1 MLMLILGFDIAGD
14 PFNDE
19 FTKIFQ
25 SVYSQQTSMLEKLQ
39 TRKKKLDNKLKT
51 IQTWRRVSSIIFA
64 ATVAAVLI
72 CSVVAAAIAAPPV
85 AAALA
90 AASAVPL
97 GSMGTWI
104 DSLWKKYEDAVKG
117 QKVVNRS
124 MVVGTQIVIK
134 DLDNIRVVIE
144 RLEIQIQ
151 SLLGNVDFVIE
162 EEAVKIGIEEIKK
175 KMEAFRKNVDDLGVQ
190 TDMCIRDVR
199 MARTVIL
206 QRLIKPPNP

>member
-1 MLMLILGFDIAGD
+1 MMLIFGFANTGD
-14 PFNDE
+14 PFTDE

-25 SVYSQQTSMLEKLQ
+25 SVYSHQTSMLDKLQ
-39 TRKKKLDNKLKT
+39 TRRKKLDKKLRT
-51 IQTWRRVSSIIFA
+51 TQTWRRVSSMIFA
-64 ATVAAVLI
+64 ATVTAVLI

-90 AASAVPL
+90 AAVPL
-97 GSMGTWI
+97 GSMGAWI

-117 QKVVNRS
+117 QKGVVWS
-124 MVVGTQIVIK
+124 MEVGTRIVIK

-144 RLEIQIQ
+144 RLEIQIE

-175 KMEAFRKNVDDLGVQ
+175 KMEVFRKNVDDLGIQ

-199 MARTVIL
+199 IARTVIL
-206 QRLIKPPNP
+206 RRLINPPNP